1 MVATGYYLTQI
12 LNGFVLG
19 VIFVLIALGL
29 SLIFGLL
36 GVINFAHGD
45 LLLLG
50 TYVAW
55 TVMSATNSM
64 LLAVLL
70 APVVVAAVGVVIE
83 RFTLRPI
90 YDREPTLQFLLTFG
104 LAEVLREGIQI
115 VWGRQSK
122 SFPIPAWGAGSV
134 DFGLFSYPRYRL
146 ILIAVTAA
154 LIAALYV
161 VLERTDI
168 GLIIRAGAHD
178 RTMVNVL
185 GINVSYVY
193 ALTFGLGSALA
204 GVAGALIAPVRGVYP
219 LLGVDLLIP
228 SFVVVIIG
236 GLGSLRGSIVGGLI
250 VGQLIVLT
258 GISFPAMSRIVIF
271 VAMALV
277 LLVRPRGLMG
287 EKGVFG

>member
-70 APVVVAAVGVVIE
+70 APVIVAAVGMVIE

-104 LAEVLREGIQI
+104 LAEVLREGIQV

-122 SFPIPAWGAGSV
+122 SFPIPSWGAGSV
-134 DFGLFSYPRYRL
+134 DLGLISYPRYRL

-193 ALTFGLGSALA
+193 AITFGLGSALA